1 MKYVPAWTP
10 GAVFKR
16 VGAEGWKRQE
26 RIHWWPWEEAKA
38 RLAAG
43 TAGPSVAT
51 DYIEKGVD
59 MQNTQDAVGMMF
71 AAGVDTTSATM
82 VNFFYQ
88 MVQHPE
94 IQKKV
99 QAELDSVIGQSRLPV
114 PTDRPNLVY
123 ADAAWRESMR
133 WHPTTGISI
142 PRKTLTED
150 VYNGMYLP
158 KNAMVLL
165 NTRCV
170 AFPSLSLENAASNT

>member
-1 MKYVPAWTP
+1 VKYVPAWTP